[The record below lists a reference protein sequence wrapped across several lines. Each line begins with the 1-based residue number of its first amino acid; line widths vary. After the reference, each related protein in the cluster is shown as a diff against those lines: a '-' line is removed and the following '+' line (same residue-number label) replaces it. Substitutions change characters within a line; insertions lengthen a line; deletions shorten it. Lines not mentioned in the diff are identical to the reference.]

1 MKRVLSA
8 ALALVLTV
16 VCMLAGCLMVDAHS
30 GRTDAQGGHYDRSTG
45 EYHCHHGY
53 PAHQHPNG
61 VCPYED
67 IDKSYENDS
76 ESPVSSASVRR
87 GNILRYAVVAFMGVF
102 IGAIFS
108 AICAD
113 FLLKRDKWGAIFLV
127 GFGIGVVA
135 TFIFG
140 FSGYLIAKLIS
151 LGTGIALSA
160 LYYAVQAKKHR

>member
-1 MKRVLSA
+1 MKRAVSATLAFVLA
-8 ALALVLTV
+8 VI
-16 VCMLAGCLMVDAHS
+16 CMLAGCLMADAHS
-30 GRTDAQGGHYDRSTG
+30 GRTDAKGGHYDRSTG
-45 EYHCHHGY
+45 EYHYHHGY

-76 ESPVSSASVRR
+76 ESPISSASVRR
-87 GNILRYAVVAFMGVF
+87 GNILRYAVVAFMGLF
-102 IGAIFS
+102 IGVIFS
-108 AICAD
+108 AVCAD
-113 FLLKRDKWGAIFLV
+113 FLLKRNKWGAIFFG

-140 FSGYLIAKLIS
+140 LSGYLVAKLIS
-151 LGTGIALSA
+151 LGIGIALTA